1 MAVLVLLAA
10 IVPASAGAHGSDE
23 SSKVRRMQQRM
34 DRLYLR
40 VGAVEHELGELSA
53 AYSVLSEQLL
63 AVRTINQNQTRN
75 IADLW
80 RAIDE
85 LRGEHPDD
93 HPHDPDHP
101 PCGPCPLD
109 DDHGGLPS
117 MACGC

>member
-10 IVPASAGAHGSDE
+10 IVPASAGAHDSDGP
-23 SSKVRRMQQRM
+23 SKVRRMQQRM

-53 AYSVLSEQLL
+53 AYSELSEQLL
-63 AVRTINQNQTRN
+63 TARTINQNQTRS
-75 IADLW
+75 IVDLW

-85 LRGEHPDD
+85 LSGEPPDD

-109 DDHGGLPS
+109 DDLGGLPS